1 VCADPNA
8 GARQQAKIQHKQ
20 KIHEY
25 KNNAVKYWN
34 RETRYAKNKQ
44 FILGIGESRA
54 QSDIKQSIMRKHGKA
69 LSSKEKLQRAYQVE
83 QFVNEGGRSRAA
95 GRNTVLG
102 LLSQKA
108 KLERGVSQAAGRGE
122 AIAQEGLRRGRSKLL
137 QGNQNRMGT
146 LPKFGAPVYMPGKD
160 TGGQIMGAVSTGL
173 SIASLFA
180 GSDIRLKENIEVVG
194 ESPQGHTIYE
204 WNYISTPN
212 TRYRGV
218 IAQDVIK
225 INPMAVDVMRNGYLG
240 VYYNK
245 IDVNMEVV

>member
-1 VCADPNA
+1 MCADPNA

-34 RETRYAKNKQ
+34 KETRFVKNKQ
-44 FILGIGESRA
+44 FIQGIGASRV
-54 QSDIKQSIMRKHGKA
+54 QSDIRQRIMRKRGRMLKGGEN
-69 LSSKEKLQRAYQVE
+69 LQKEFLAKR
-83 QFVNEGGRSRAA
+83 FVNEGGSSNRA
-95 GRNTVLG
+95 GKNTFNS
-102 LLSQKA
+102 LLSQKH
-108 KLERGVSQAAGRGE
+108 KLAFSAMQAAGIGE
-122 AIAQEGLRRGRSKLL
+122 AVQQEGAKRFMQKKL
-137 QGNQNRMGT
+137 GDEWGKAST

-160 TGGQIMGAVSTGL
+160 TGGQFMGALSTGL
-173 SIASLFA
+173 SIASLFT
-180 GSDIRLKENIEVVG
+180 SDIRLKENIEVVG

-204 WNYISTPN
+204 WNYTSTPN